1 MIWRR
6 FLVPESISLH
16 DLHGVLQV
24 AMGWS
29 GIHLFQ
35 FNIRGIMHA
44 GPYLHG
50 PSGVDVPLSDFRL
63 RQTGKFRY
71 VYDMNCWWDHELR
84 IEDRVPAIR
93 GKSYPSCIGGAG
105 SKPTKV
111 PNPP

>member
-1 MIWRR
+1 
-6 FLVPESISLH
+6 
-16 DLHGVLQV
+16 
-24 AMGWS
+24 MGWS

-93 GKSYPSCIGGAG
+93 GKSFIPVASAEL
-105 SKPTKV
+105 V
-111 PNPP
+111 PARRRTAVALMVTSQPAKMLSALMP